1 MTAQTVGMCSLFSF
15 KRLFLSAFCAV
26 PVALVYNTENNRGI
40 SMEEEVAAPAE
51 GQEIQS
57 EARLN
62 YLESIGVIV
71 GHGVGAGILS
81 VPYLASRNPWWVTL
95 LILLGAFAVNV
106 LLHLMVA
113 ELSYRHNGAQFV
125 QCLQRTILKGK
136 VGKVF
141 TWIAFG
147 LLGLSVILNCCSYIT
162 GVATV
167 FYNWFGL
174 PLWAGMLIYYV
185 FAGLVVFFGMK
196 AVGVSEK
203 YCVFGLVAVMI
214 VLFIATFTVGLN
226 PLPVDFVHI
235 NNVLALYGMVS
246 FALSSVMSVPTVV
259 KGSNGNKKQIRV
271 SVILGTGINITL
283 VFLLTL
289 ITILACGQGVT
300 TGGALVDLSGR
311 IGGWVGVVGY
321 VFTILAL
328 STSLWA
334 NTLNLRDI
342 IHEQFSKLPLRLCW
356 VIVSLPC
363 LAIALIS
370 LIPIFEASFVAFAR
384 VASVIQ
390 IITNLA
396 IVVAYGVTRRK
407 FPDSP
412 LLGKWGSIAFQI
424 LVITMAV
431 VATVGSILKVY

>member
-1 MTAQTVGMCSLFSF
+1 MAEE
-15 KRLFLSAFCAV
+15 LSS
-26 PVALVYNTENNRGI
+26 P
-40 SMEEEVAAPAE
+40 APAPE
-51 GQEIQS
+51 TEVQS
-57 EARLN
+57 EARFS
-62 YLESIGVIV
+62 YFESIGVIV

-81 VPYLASRNPWWVTL
+81 VPYLASRNPWWVVL

-113 ELSYRHNGAQFV
+113 ELSYRHGGAQFV
-125 QCLQRTILKGK
+125 QCLQKTIFKGK

-141 TWIAFG
+141 TWIAFA

-174 PLWAGMLIYYV
+174 PMWAGMLIYYV
-185 FAGLVVFFGMK
+185 FAGLIVFFGMK
-196 AVGVSEK
+196 AVGISEK
-203 YCVFGLVAVMI
+203 YCVFVLIAVMI
-214 VLFIATFTVGLN
+214 MLLVVTFTVGLN
-226 PLPVDFVHI
+226 PLPADFVHI
-235 NNVLALYGMVS
+235 NNVLALYGMIS

-259 KGSNGNKKQIRV
+259 KGASGNKKQIRV
-271 SVILGTGINITL
+271 SVISGTAINVGL

-289 ITILACGQGVT
+289 ITILACGKDIT
-300 TGGALVDLSGR
+300 TDGALVDLSGK

-321 VFTILAL
+321 IFTILAL

-342 IHEQFSKLPLRLCW
+342 LHEQFTKLPRRLCW

-363 LAIALIS
+363 LGIALIS
-370 LIPIFEASFVAFAR
+370 LIPVFGASFVAFAR

-396 IVVAYGVTRRK
+396 IVVAYGVSRHRS
-407 FPDSP
+407 PESP
-412 LLGKWGSIAFQI
+412 LLGKWGALGFQI
-424 LVITMAV
+424 LVVTMAI
-431 VATVGSILKVY
+431 VATVGSILTVY

>member
-1 MTAQTVGMCSLFSF
+1 MDEEQV
-15 KRLFLSAFCAV
+15 
-26 PVALVYNTENNRGI
+26 VAI
-40 SMEEEVAAPAE
+40 PEEGFE
-51 GQEIQS
+51 S
-57 EARLN
+57 EAKLN
-62 YLESIGVIV
+62 YFESIGVIV

-81 VPYLASRNPWWVTL
+81 VPYLASRNPWWVVA
-95 LILLGAFAVNV
+95 LILVGAFAVNI

-141 TWIAFG
+141 TWIAFA

-162 GVATV
+162 GVAAV
-167 FYNWFGL
+167 FHNWFGL
-174 PLWAGMLIYYV
+174 PLWAGMLIYYA

-196 AVGVSEK
+196 AVGICEK
-203 YCVFGLVAVMI
+203 YCVFALLAIML

-226 PLPVDFVHI
+226 PLPDAFIHV

-259 KGSNGNKKQIRV
+259 KGSGGDKKKIHI
-271 SVILGTGINITL
+271 SVVVGTAINIAL
-283 VFLLTL
+283 VFILAL
-289 ITILACGQGVT
+289 ITLLACGTGVT
-300 TGGALVDLSGR
+300 TDGALVDLSGK
-311 IGGWVGVVGY
+311 IGGWVGIIGY
-321 VFTILAL
+321 LFTILAL

-334 NTLNLRDI
+334 NTLNLRDMV
-342 IHEQFSKLPLRLCW
+342 HEQFEKLPLRLCW

-363 LAIALIS
+363 LAITLIS
-370 LIPIFEASFVAFAR
+370 LIPVFESSFVAFAR
-384 VASVIQ
+384 VASAIQ

-396 IVVAYGVTRRK
+396 VVVAYGVTRRK
-407 FPDSP
+407 YPDSP

-424 LVITMAV
+424 LVIVMAI
-431 VATVGSILKVY
+431 VATVGSILTVH

>member
-1 MTAQTVGMCSLFSF
+1 
-15 KRLFLSAFCAV
+15 
-26 PVALVYNTENNRGI
+26 
-40 SMEEEVAAPAE
+40 MEEEQVAAIPKE
-51 GQEIQS
+51 GFES
-57 EARLN
+57 EAKLN
-62 YLESIGVIV
+62 YFESIGVIV

-81 VPYLASRNPWWVTL
+81 VPYLASRNPWWVVA
-95 LILLGAFAVNV
+95 LILVGAFAVNI

-141 TWIAFG
+141 TWIAFA

-162 GVATV
+162 GVAAV
-167 FYNWFGL
+167 FHNWFGL
-174 PLWAGMLIYYV
+174 PLWAGMLIYYA

-196 AVGVSEK
+196 AVGICEK
-203 YCVFGLVAVMI
+203 YCVFALLAIML

-226 PLPVDFVHI
+226 PLPDAFIHV

-259 KGSNGNKKQIRV
+259 KGSGGDKKKIHI
-271 SVILGTGINITL
+271 SVVVGTAINIAL
-283 VFLLTL
+283 VFILAL
-289 ITILACGQGVT
+289 ITLLACGTGVT
-300 TGGALVDLSGR
+300 TDGALVDLSGK
-311 IGGWVGVVGY
+311 IGGWVGIIGY
-321 VFTILAL
+321 LFTILAL

-334 NTLNLRDI
+334 NTLNLRDMV
-342 IHEQFSKLPLRLCW
+342 HEQFEKLPLRLCW

-363 LAIALIS
+363 LAITLIS
-370 LIPIFEASFVAFAR
+370 LIPVFESSFVAFAR
-384 VASVIQ
+384 VASAIQ

-396 IVVAYGVTRRK
+396 VVVAYGVTRRK
-407 FPDSP
+407 YPDSP

-424 LVITMAV
+424 LVIVMAI
-431 VATVGSILKVY
+431 VATVGSILTVH

>member
-1 MTAQTVGMCSLFSF
+1 MTAQTVGVCSLFSF

-26 PVALVYNTENNRGI
+26 PASLVYNMENNRGI

-95 LILLGAFAVNV
+95 LILLGAFAVNI

-196 AVGVSEK
+196 AVGISEK

>member
-1 MTAQTVGMCSLFSF
+1 MAEE
-15 KRLFLSAFCAV
+15 LSS
-26 PVALVYNTENNRGI
+26 P
-40 SMEEEVAAPAE
+40 APAPE
-51 GQEIQS
+51 TEVQS
-57 EARLN
+57 EARFS
-62 YLESIGVIV
+62 YFESIGVIV

-81 VPYLASRNPWWVTL
+81 VPYLASRNPWWVVL

-113 ELSYRHNGAQFV
+113 ELSYRHGGAQFV
-125 QCLQRTILKGK
+125 QCLQKTIFKGK

-141 TWIAFG
+141 TWIAFA

-174 PLWAGMLIYYV
+174 PMWAGMLIYYV
-185 FAGLVVFFGMK
+185 FAGLIVFFGMK
-196 AVGVSEK
+196 AVGISEK
-203 YCVFGLVAVMI
+203 YCVFVLIAVMI
-214 VLFIATFTVGLN
+214 MLLVVTFTVGLN
-226 PLPVDFVHI
+226 PLPADFVHI
-235 NNVLALYGMVS
+235 NNVLALYGMIS

-259 KGSNGNKKQIRV
+259 KGASGNKKQIRV
-271 SVILGTGINITL
+271 SVISGTAINVGL

-289 ITILACGQGVT
+289 ITILACGKDIT
-300 TGGALVDLSGR
+300 TDGALVDLSGK

-321 VFTILAL
+321 IFTILAL

-342 IHEQFSKLPLRLCW
+342 LHEQFTKLPRRLCW

-363 LAIALIS
+363 LGIALIS
-370 LIPIFEASFVAFAR
+370 LIPVFGASFVAFAR

-396 IVVAYGVTRRK
+396 IVVAYGVSRHRS
-407 FPDSP
+407 PESP
-412 LLGKWGSIAFQI
+412 LLGKWGALGFQI
-424 LVITMAV
+424 LVVTMAV
-431 VATVGSILKVY
+431 VATVGSILTVY

>member
-1 MTAQTVGMCSLFSF
+1 M
-15 KRLFLSAFCAV
+15 
-26 PVALVYNTENNRGI
+26 
-40 SMEEEVAAPAE
+40 AE
-51 GQEIQS
+51 SS
-57 EARLN
+57 EAPVVEQEFKSESRFS
-62 YLESIGVIV
+62 YFESIGVIV

-81 VPYLASRNPWWVTL
+81 VPYLASHNPWWVAL
-95 LILLGAFAVNV
+95 LIILGAFAVNV

-113 ELSYRHNGAQFV
+113 ELSYHHKGAQFV
-125 QCLQRTILKGK
+125 QCLQQAIFKGK

-147 LLGLSVILNCCSYIT
+147 LLGLSVIMNCCSYIT

-196 AVGVSEK
+196 VVGISEK
-203 YCVFGLVAVMI
+203 YCVFLMIAVMI
-214 VLFIATFTVGLN
+214 VLGIATFTVGLN
-226 PLPVDFVHI
+226 PLPTAFVHI

-259 KGSNGNKKQIRV
+259 KGSSGNKKQIRI
-271 SVILGTGINITL
+271 SVIVGTAINVTL
-283 VFLLTL
+283 VFFLTL
-289 ITILACGQGVT
+289 ITILACGEHVT
-300 TGGALVDLSGR
+300 TDGALVDLSGT
-311 IGGWVGVVGY
+311 IGGWVQVVGY
-321 VFTILAL
+321 LFTILAL

-334 NTLNLRDI
+334 NTLNLRDMV
-342 IHEQFSKLPLRLCW
+342 HEQFTQLPRRLCW

-363 LAIALIS
+363 LIITLIS
-370 LIPIFEASFVAFAR
+370 LIPIFESSFVAFAR

-396 IVVAYGVTRRK
+396 IVVAYGVTRWK
-407 FPDSP
+407 FKNSP
-412 LLGKWGSIAFQI
+412 LLGKWGALGFQI
-424 LVITMAV
+424 VVVLMAI

>member
-1 MTAQTVGMCSLFSF
+1 MDEEQIVSSPQPEAEEGEAFQSESRFSF
-15 KRLFLSAFCAV
+15 F
-26 PVALVYNTENNRGI
+26 
-40 SMEEEVAAPAE
+40 
-51 GQEIQS
+51 
-57 EARLN
+57 
-62 YLESIGVIV
+62 ESTGVIV

-81 VPYLASRNPWWVTL
+81 VPFLASRNPWWVVV
-95 LILLGAFAVNV
+95 LILVGAFAVNI

-113 ELSYRHNGAQFV
+113 ELSYHHGGAQFV

-141 TWIAFG
+141 TWVAFG
-147 LLGLSVILNCCSYIT
+147 LIGLSVIMNCCSYIT

-167 FYNWFGL
+167 FNQWFGL

-185 FAGLVVFFGMK
+185 FAALVVFFGMK
-196 AVGVSEK
+196 AVGICEK
-203 YCVFGLVAVMI
+203 YCVYIMVAVML
-214 VLFIATFTVGLN
+214 VLTVATFTIGLN
-226 PLPVDFVHI
+226 PLPSTFIHI

-259 KGSNGNKKQIRV
+259 KGAGGNKKQIV
-271 SVILGTGINITL
+271 GSVCLGTGINVSL
-283 VFLLTL
+283 VALLTV
-289 ITILACGQGVT
+289 ITILACGSNVSQN
-300 TGGALVDLSGR
+300 GALVDLSGA
-311 IGGWVGVVGY
+311 IGGWVAIIGY

-342 IHEQFSKLPLRLCW
+342 LHEQFTKLPRRLCW

-363 LAIALIS
+363 LAITLIS
-370 LIPIFEASFVAFAR
+370 LIPVFNSSFVAFAR

-390 IITNLA
+390 IVTNLA

-407 FPDSP
+407 KKPDSP
-412 LLGKWGSIAFQI
+412 LLGKWGALVFQI
-424 LVITMAV
+424 IVVAMAV
-431 VATVGSILKVY
+431 VATVGSILSVK

>member
-1 MTAQTVGMCSLFSF
+1 MTEEQTIQPSVQD
-15 KRLFLSAFCAV
+15 A
-26 PVALVYNTENNRGI
+26 P
-40 SMEEEVAAPAE
+40 EEE
-51 GQEIQS
+51 GFQS
-57 EARLN
+57 EARLS
-62 YLESIGVIV
+62 YFESIGVIV

-95 LILLGAFAVNV
+95 LILLGAFAVNI

-113 ELSYRHNGAQFV
+113 ELSYRHKGAQFV
-125 QCLQRTILKGK
+125 QCLQKTIFKGK

-141 TWIAFG
+141 TWVAFA

-167 FYNWFGL
+167 FFNWFGL
-174 PLWAGMLIYYV
+174 PMWAGMLIYYV

-196 AVGVSEK
+196 AVGISEK
-203 YCVFGLVAVMI
+203 YCVFALLLVMAI
-214 VLFIATFTVGLN
+214 LLIATFTIGLN
-226 PLPVDFVHI
+226 PLPEAFVHI

-259 KGSNGNKKQIRV
+259 KGSGGDKKQIRV
-271 SVILGTGINITL
+271 SVIAGTGINVFLI
-283 VFLLTL
+283 FLLTL
-289 ITILACGQGVT
+289 ITILACGSGVT
-300 TGGALVDLSGR
+300 TDGALVDLSGK
-311 IGGWVGVVGY
+311 IGGWVGIVGY

-342 IHEQFSKLPLRLCW
+342 IHEQFTKLPRRLCW

-363 LAIALIS
+363 LGIALIS
-370 LIPIFEASFVAFAR
+370 LIPVFGASFVAFAR

-390 IITNLA
+390 IVTNLA
-396 IVVAYGVTRRK
+396 IVVAYGVTRRR

-412 LLGKWGSIAFQI
+412 LLGKWGSIPFQI
-424 LVITMAV
+424 LVIVMAI
-431 VATVGSILKVY
+431 VATVGSILTVH

>member
-1 MTAQTVGMCSLFSF
+1 M
-15 KRLFLSAFCAV
+15 
-26 PVALVYNTENNRGI
+26 
-40 SMEEEVAAPAE
+40 AE
-51 GQEIQS
+51 SS
-57 EARLN
+57 EAPVVEQEFKSESRFS
-62 YLESIGVIV
+62 YFESIGVIV
-71 GHGVGAGILS
+71 GHGVGAGILY
-81 VPYLASRNPWWVTL
+81 VPYLASHNPWWVAL
-95 LILLGAFAVNV
+95 LIILGAFAVNV

-113 ELSYRHNGAQFV
+113 ELSYHHKGAQFV
-125 QCLQRTILKGK
+125 QCLQQTIFKGK

-147 LLGLSVILNCCSYIT
+147 LLGLSVIMNCCSYIT

-196 AVGVSEK
+196 VVGISEK
-203 YCVFGLVAVMI
+203 YCVFLMIAVMI
-214 VLFIATFTVGLN
+214 VLGIATFTVGLN
-226 PLPVDFVHI
+226 PLPTAFVHI

-259 KGSNGNKKQIRV
+259 KGSSGNKKQIRI
-271 SVILGTGINITL
+271 SVIVGTAINVTL
-283 VFLLTL
+283 VFFLTL
-289 ITILACGQGVT
+289 ITILACGEHVT
-300 TGGALVDLSGR
+300 TDGALVDLSGT
-311 IGGWVGVVGY
+311 IGGWVQVVGY
-321 VFTILAL
+321 LFTILAL

-334 NTLNLRDI
+334 NTLNLRDMV
-342 IHEQFSKLPLRLCW
+342 HEQFTQLPRRLCW

-363 LAIALIS
+363 LIITLIS
-370 LIPIFEASFVAFAR
+370 LIPIFESSFVAFAR

-396 IVVAYGVTRRK
+396 IVVAYGVTRWK
-407 FPDSP
+407 FKNSP
-412 LLGKWGSIAFQI
+412 LLGNWGALGFQI
-424 LVITMAV
+424 VVVLMAI

>member
-1 MTAQTVGMCSLFSF
+1 M
-15 KRLFLSAFCAV
+15 KRT
-26 PVALVYNTENNRGI
+26 TEVI
-40 SMEEEVAAPAE
+40 PMEENVTANAPS
-51 GQEIQS
+51 QEFKS
-57 EARLN
+57 ESRFS
-62 YLESIGVIV
+62 YFESIGVIV

-81 VPYLASRNPWWVTL
+81 VPYLASRNPWWVVL
-95 LILLGAFAVNV
+95 LILLGAFLVNI

-113 ELSYRHNGAQFV
+113 ELSYRHGGAQFV
-125 QCLQRTILKGK
+125 QCLQRTIFKGK
-136 VGKVF
+136 VGKVL

-147 LLGLSVILNCCSYIT
+147 LLGLSVIMNCCSYIT

-203 YCVFGLVAVMI
+203 YCVFLLIAVLLV
-214 VLFIATFTVGLN
+214 IAIASFTIGLN
-226 PLPVDFVHI
+226 PLPETFVHI

-259 KGSNGNKKQIRV
+259 KGSNGDKKQIRR
-271 SVILGTGINITL
+271 SVIIGTAINVGL

-289 ITILACGQGVT
+289 ITLLACGDTVST
-300 TGGALVDLSGR
+300 DGALVDLSGK
-311 IGGWVGVVGY
+311 IGGWVGIVGY
-321 VFTILAL
+321 IFTILAL

-334 NTLNLRDI
+334 NTLNLRDMV
-342 IHEQFSKLPLRLCW
+342 HEQFTKLPRRLCW

-363 LAIALIS
+363 LIITLIS
-370 LIPIFEASFVAFAR
+370 LIPVFGSSFVAFAR
-384 VASVIQ
+384 AASVIQ

-396 IVVAYGVTRRK
+396 IVVAYAVTRK
-407 FPDSP
+407 QNPDSP
-412 LLGKWGSIAFQI
+412 LLGKWGSLAFQI
-424 LVITMAV
+424 IVILMAI
-431 VATVGSILKVY
+431 VATVGSILTVY

>member
-1 MTAQTVGMCSLFSF
+1 MTAQTAGVCSLFSF

-26 PVALVYNTENNRGI
+26 PASLVYNMENNRGI
-40 SMEEEVAAPAE
+40 SMEEEVAAPVE

-95 LILLGAFAVNV
+95 LILLGAFAVNI

-196 AVGVSEK
+196 AVGISEK

-214 VLFIATFTVGLN
+214 ILFIATFTVGLN

-300 TGGALVDLSGR
+300 TNGALVDLSGR

>member
-1 MTAQTVGMCSLFSF
+1 MAEE
-15 KRLFLSAFCAV
+15 LSS
-26 PVALVYNTENNRGI
+26 P
-40 SMEEEVAAPAE
+40 APAPE
-51 GQEIQS
+51 TEVQS
-57 EARLN
+57 EARFS
-62 YLESIGVIV
+62 YFESIGVIV

-81 VPYLASRNPWWVTL
+81 VPYLASRNPWWVVL

-113 ELSYRHNGAQFV
+113 ELSYRHGGAQFV
-125 QCLQRTILKGK
+125 QCLQKTIFKGK

-141 TWIAFG
+141 TWIAFA

-174 PLWAGMLIYYV
+174 PMWAGMLIYYV
-185 FAGLVVFFGMK
+185 FAGLIVFFGMK
-196 AVGVSEK
+196 AVGISEK
-203 YCVFGLVAVMI
+203 YCVFVLIAVMI
-214 VLFIATFTVGLN
+214 MLLVVTFTVGLN
-226 PLPVDFVHI
+226 PLPADFVHI
-235 NNVLALYGMVS
+235 NNVLTLYGMIS

-259 KGSNGNKKQIRV
+259 KGASGNKKQIRV
-271 SVILGTGINITL
+271 SVISGTAINVGL

-289 ITILACGQGVT
+289 ITILACGKDIT
-300 TGGALVDLSGR
+300 TDGALVDLSGK

-321 VFTILAL
+321 IFTILAL

-342 IHEQFSKLPLRLCW
+342 LHEQFTKLPRRLCW

-363 LAIALIS
+363 LGIALIS
-370 LIPIFEASFVAFAR
+370 LIPVFGASFVAFAR

-396 IVVAYGVTRRK
+396 IVVAYGVSRHRS
-407 FPDSP
+407 PESP
-412 LLGKWGSIAFQI
+412 LLGKWGALGFQI
-424 LVITMAV
+424 LVVTMAV
-431 VATVGSILKVY
+431 VATVGSILTVY

>member
-1 MTAQTVGMCSLFSF
+1 
-15 KRLFLSAFCAV
+15 
-26 PVALVYNTENNRGI
+26 
-40 SMEEEVAAPAE
+40 MEEEVAAPAE

>member
-1 MTAQTVGMCSLFSF
+1 
-15 KRLFLSAFCAV
+15 
-26 PVALVYNTENNRGI
+26 
-40 SMEEEVAAPAE
+40 MEEEQVAAIPEE
-51 GQEIQS
+51 GFES
-57 EARLN
+57 EAKLN
-62 YLESIGVIV
+62 YFESIGVIV

-81 VPYLASRNPWWVTL
+81 VPYLASRNPWWVVA
-95 LILLGAFAVNV
+95 LILVGAFAVNI

-141 TWIAFG
+141 TWIAFA

-162 GVATV
+162 GVAAV
-167 FYNWFGL
+167 FHNWFGL
-174 PLWAGMLIYYV
+174 PLWAGMLIYYA

-196 AVGVSEK
+196 AVGICEK
-203 YCVFGLVAVMI
+203 YCVFALLAIML

-226 PLPVDFVHI
+226 PLPDAFIHV

-259 KGSNGNKKQIRV
+259 KGSGGDKKKIHI
-271 SVILGTGINITL
+271 SVVVGTAINIAL
-283 VFLLTL
+283 VFILTL
-289 ITILACGQGVT
+289 ITLLACGTGVT
-300 TGGALVDLSGR
+300 TDGALVDLSGK
-311 IGGWVGVVGY
+311 IGGWVGIIGY
-321 VFTILAL
+321 LFTILAL

-334 NTLNLRDI
+334 NTLNLRDMV
-342 IHEQFSKLPLRLCW
+342 HEQFEKLPLRLCW

-363 LAIALIS
+363 LAITLIS
-370 LIPIFEASFVAFAR
+370 LIPVFESSFVAFAR
-384 VASVIQ
+384 VASAIQ

-396 IVVAYGVTRRK
+396 VVVAYGVTRRK
-407 FPDSP
+407 YPDSP

-424 LVITMAV
+424 LVIVMAI
-431 VATVGSILKVY
+431 VATVGSILTVH

>member
-1 MTAQTVGMCSLFSF
+1 MA
-15 KRLFLSAFCAV
+15 
-26 PVALVYNTENNRGI
+26 
-40 SMEEEVAAPAE
+40 EEETAPVS
-51 GQEIQS
+51 GQEIKS
-57 EARLN
+57 ESRFS
-62 YLESIGVIV
+62 YFESIGVIV

-81 VPYLASRNPWWVTL
+81 VPYLASRNPWWVVI
-95 LILLGAFAVNV
+95 LILVGAFAVNI

-125 QCLQRTILKGK
+125 QCLQKTIFKGK

-141 TWIAFG
+141 TWIAFA
-147 LLGLSVILNCCSYIT
+147 LLGLSVIMNCCSYIT

-174 PLWAGMLIYYV
+174 PLWAGMLIYYA
-185 FAGLVVFFGMK
+185 FAALVVFFGMK
-196 AVGVSEK
+196 AVGISEK
-203 YCVFGLVAVMI
+203 YCVFVMVAVMV

-226 PLPVDFVHI
+226 PLPEAFVHI

-259 KGSNGNKKQIRV
+259 KGANGNKRQIHV
-271 SVILGTGINITL
+271 SVIVGTLINVTL
-283 VFLLTL
+283 VGLLTL
-289 ITILACGQGVT
+289 ITILACGNNVT
-300 TGGALVDLSGR
+300 TDGALVDLSGV
-311 IGGWVGVVGY
+311 IGGWVGIVGY

-342 IHEQFSKLPLRLCW
+342 VHEQFSKLPVRLCW

-363 LAIALIS
+363 LAISLIS
-370 LIPIFEASFVAFAR
+370 LIPVFGASFVAFAR

-390 IITNLA
+390 IVTNLA
-396 IVVAYGVTRRK
+396 IVVAYSVTRRK
-407 FPDSP
+407 FDDSP
-412 LLGKWGSIAFQI
+412 LLGNFGGIVFQVIVI
-424 LVITMAV
+424 LMAI
-431 VATVGSILKVY
+431 VATVGSILTVH

>member
-1 MTAQTVGMCSLFSF
+1 MA
-15 KRLFLSAFCAV
+15 
-26 PVALVYNTENNRGI
+26 
-40 SMEEEVAAPAE
+40 EEVVAPAQE
-51 GQEIQS
+51 QEIQS
-57 EARLN
+57 ESRFS
-62 YLESIGVIV
+62 YFESIGVIV

-81 VPYLASRNPWWVTL
+81 VPYLASRNPWWVVI

-113 ELSYRHNGAQFV
+113 ELSYRHGGAQFV
-125 QCLQRTILKGK
+125 QCLQRTIFKGK

-174 PLWAGMLIYYV
+174 PKWAGSLIYYA

-196 AVGVSEK
+196 VVGVSEK
-203 YCVFGLVAVMI
+203 YCVFGMVAVMAI
-214 VLFIATFTVGLN
+214 LFGATFTVGLN
-226 PLPVDFVHI
+226 PLPDTFVHF
-235 NNVLALYGMVS
+235 NNVMALYGMVS

-259 KGSNGNKKQIRV
+259 KGAAGNKKQIRV
-271 SVILGTGINITL
+271 SVIAGTGINVTL

-289 ITILACGQGVT
+289 ITILACGSAVT
-300 TGGALVDLSGR
+300 TDGALVDLSGK
-311 IGGWVGVVGY
+311 IGGWVGIVGY
-321 VFTILAL
+321 IFTILAL

-334 NTLNLRDI
+334 NTLNLRDMV
-342 IHEQFSKLPLRLCW
+342 HEQFTKLPRRLCW

-363 LAIALIS
+363 LVITLIS
-370 LIPIFEASFVAFAR
+370 LVPVFESSFVAFAR

-390 IITNLA
+390 IVTNLA
-396 IVVAYGVTRRK
+396 IVVAYALTRRK

-412 LLGKWGSIAFQI
+412 LLGKWGSLAFQI
-424 LVITMAV
+424 LVIAMAI
-431 VATVGSILKVY
+431 VATVGSILTVH

>member
-1 MTAQTVGMCSLFSF
+1 
-15 KRLFLSAFCAV
+15 
-26 PVALVYNTENNRGI
+26 
-40 SMEEEVAAPAE
+40 MEEEQVAAIPEE
-51 GQEIQS
+51 GFES
-57 EARLN
+57 EAKLN
-62 YLESIGVIV
+62 YFESIGVIV

-81 VPYLASRNPWWVTL
+81 VPYLASRNPWWAVA
-95 LILLGAFAVNV
+95 LILVGAFAVNI

-141 TWIAFG
+141 TWIAFA

-162 GVATV
+162 GVAAV
-167 FYNWFGL
+167 FHNWFGL
-174 PLWAGMLIYYV
+174 PLWAGMLIYYA

-196 AVGVSEK
+196 AVGICEK
-203 YCVFGLVAVMI
+203 YCVFALLAIML

-226 PLPVDFVHI
+226 PLPDAFIHV

-259 KGSNGNKKQIRV
+259 KGSGGDKKKIHI
-271 SVILGTGINITL
+271 SVIVGTAINITL
-283 VFLLTL
+283 VFILTL
-289 ITILACGQGVT
+289 ITLLACGTGVT
-300 TGGALVDLSGR
+300 TDGALVDLSGK
-311 IGGWVGVVGY
+311 IGGWVGIIGY
-321 VFTILAL
+321 LFTILAL

-334 NTLNLRDI
+334 NTLNLRDMV
-342 IHEQFSKLPLRLCW
+342 HEQFEKLPLRLCW

-363 LAIALIS
+363 LAITLIS
-370 LIPIFEASFVAFAR
+370 LIPVFESSFVAFAR
-384 VASVIQ
+384 VASAIQ

-396 IVVAYGVTRRK
+396 VVVAYGVTRRK
-407 FPDSP
+407 YPDSP

-424 LVITMAV
+424 LVIVMAI
-431 VATVGSILKVY
+431 VATVGSILTVH

>member
-1 MTAQTVGMCSLFSF
+1 MAEE
-15 KRLFLSAFCAV
+15 LSS
-26 PVALVYNTENNRGI
+26 P
-40 SMEEEVAAPAE
+40 APAPE
-51 GQEIQS
+51 TEVQS
-57 EARLN
+57 EARFS
-62 YLESIGVIV
+62 YFESIGVIV

-81 VPYLASRNPWWVTL
+81 VPYLASRNPWWVVL
-95 LILLGAFAVNV
+95 LILLGAFAINV

-113 ELSYRHNGAQFV
+113 ELSYRHGGAQFV
-125 QCLQRTILKGK
+125 QCLQKTIFKGK

-141 TWIAFG
+141 TWIAFA

-174 PLWAGMLIYYV
+174 PMWAGMLIYYV

-196 AVGVSEK
+196 AVGISEK
-203 YCVFGLVAVMI
+203 YCVFVLIAVMI
-214 VLFIATFTVGLN
+214 MLLVVTFTVGLN

-235 NNVLALYGMVS
+235 NNVLALYGMIS

-259 KGSNGNKKQIRV
+259 KGASGNKKQIRV
-271 SVILGTGINITL
+271 SVISGTAINVGL

-289 ITILACGQGVT
+289 ITILACGKDIT
-300 TGGALVDLSGR
+300 TDGALVDLSGK

-321 VFTILAL
+321 IFTILAL

-342 IHEQFSKLPLRLCW
+342 LHEQFTKLPRRLCW

-363 LAIALIS
+363 LGIALIS
-370 LIPIFEASFVAFAR
+370 LIPVFGASFVAFAR

-396 IVVAYGVTRRK
+396 IVVAYGVSRHRS
-407 FPDSP
+407 PESP
-412 LLGKWGSIAFQI
+412 LLGKWGALGFQI
-424 LVITMAV
+424 LVVTMAI
-431 VATVGSILKVY
+431 VATVGSILTVY

>member
-1 MTAQTVGMCSLFSF
+1 MAEVE
-15 KRLFLSAFCAV
+15 AAA
-26 PVALVYNTENNRGI
+26 PVAE
-40 SMEEEVAAPAE
+40 
-51 GQEIQS
+51 QEFQS
-57 EARLN
+57 ESRFS

-81 VPYLASRNPWWVTL
+81 VPFLASHNPWWVVL
-95 LILLGAFAVNV
+95 LILLGAFAINV

-113 ELSYRHNGAQFV
+113 ELSYRHGGAQFV
-125 QCLQRTILKGK
+125 QCLQRTIFKGK
-136 VGKVF
+136 VGKVL
-141 TWIAFG
+141 TWVAFG
-147 LLGLSVILNCCSYIT
+147 LLGLSVIMNCCSYIT

-196 AVGVSEK
+196 AVGISEK
-203 YCVFGLVAVMI
+203 YCVFLLIAVLI
-214 VLFIATFTVGLN
+214 AIAIATFFVGLH
-226 PLPVDFVHI
+226 PLPTAFIHI

-259 KGSNGNKKQIRV
+259 KGSNGNKKQIRT
-271 SVILGTGINITL
+271 SVIVGTGINVSL
-283 VFLLTL
+283 VLLLTV
-289 ITILACGQGVT
+289 ITILACGENVT
-300 TGGALVDLSGR
+300 TDGALVDLSGA
-311 IGGWVGVVGY
+311 IGGWVGIVGY

-334 NTLNLRDI
+334 NTLNLRDMV
-342 IHEQFSKLPLRLCW
+342 HEQFTKLPRRLCW

-363 LAIALIS
+363 LAITLIS
-370 LIPIFEASFVAFAR
+370 LIPVFGASFVAFAR
-384 VASVIQ
+384 IASVIQ
-390 IITNLA
+390 IVTNLA
-396 IVVAYGVTRRK
+396 IVVAYSVTRRK

-412 LLGKWGSIAFQI
+412 LLGKWGGIVFQM
-424 LVITMAV
+424 LVILMAV